1 MLPWGEK
8 VFVYFFF
15 FSLFFR
21 RSQSLFPMLPAVRQR
36 TNVPSPT
43 RPTRQF
49 PELVRERCC
58 SLGLGF
64 LWGWVSAVMFG
75 FGLGSV

>member
-8 VFVYFFF
+8 VFVIFFF
-15 FSLFFR
+15 LLFR

-43 RPTRQF
+43 RPTCQF
-49 PELVRERCC
+49 PELVIEREVLF

-64 LWGWVSAVMFG
+64 LGAG
-75 FGLGSV
+75 FLL